1 MHKQNGWLI
10 SFKICRESIR
20 KWGSDVRIFA
30 IICLVFLFEW
40 ILIEPVRGVCDTYG
54 LSISCWFFPFL
65 FTNGIHDIF
74 FYFGILLLF
83 CDAPFVDNQQMD
95 IILRAGKKNWFRGK
109 ILYLLVASC
118 LYFLLIFVASI
129 IEFLPNVGFSLEW
142 EEVINKISLDS
153 QYGMMQREIV
163 SGYSP
168 IEACLTQYI
177 ICVLFAFFLGL
188 LIFYLNLF
196 KNHNLGVG
204 VALALVLSGSIL
216 NLFLVEDA
224 RFLQYFI
231 PMVWIRIR
239 NFVSEYHAVSFS
251 YAVSF
256 LCTGI
261 AILIALIMHKAKT
274 YSMECQEEM

>member
-1 MHKQNGWLI
+1 MHKQSGWI
-10 SFKICRESIR
+10 TSFKICRESIR
-20 KWGSDVRIFA
+20 KWGSDVRILA
-30 IICLVFLFEW
+30 IVFLIFLFEW
-40 ILIEPVRGVCDTYG
+40 ILIEQVRGACDTYG

-65 FTNGIHDIF
+65 FTNSIHNIF

-95 IILRAGKKNWFRGK
+95 IILRSGKKNWFRGK

-118 LYFLLIFVASI
+118 LYFLLIFVVSI
-129 IEFLPNVGFSLEW
+129 IEFFPNVGFSLEW
-142 EEVINKISLDS
+142 EELINKISLGS
-153 QYGMMQREIV
+153 KYGMMQREIV

-168 IEACLTQYI
+168 IEACLTQYV

-196 KNHNLGVG
+196 NNHNLGMG
-204 VALALVLSGSIL
+204 VALTFVLSGSVL
-216 NLFLVEDA
+216 NLFVMEDVW
-224 RFLQYFI
+224 FFQYLI
-231 PMVWIRIR
+231 PMAWTKIRI
-239 NFVSEYHAVSFS
+239 FVSEYHTVSFF

-256 LCTGI
+256 LCVGS